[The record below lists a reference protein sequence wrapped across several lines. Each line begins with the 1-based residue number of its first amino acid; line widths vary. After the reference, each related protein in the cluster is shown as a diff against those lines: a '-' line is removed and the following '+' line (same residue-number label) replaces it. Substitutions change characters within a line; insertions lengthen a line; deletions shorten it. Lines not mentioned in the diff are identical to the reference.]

1 LCYLT
6 LTAIDIISFVE
17 LYNSNFR
24 NLLTKAST
32 HRHYVTHSE
41 NSNIDDSDTLK
52 ASIAAFDSTNI
63 LNNNTTV
70 SPSKLST
77 VSEKV
82 DIDIHECSFI
92 GMFLSGANP
101 LIYGSKSSYSSVRS
115 GNNIRH
121 SVETA
126 DEAMQLFRRGE
137 RGRAVLK
144 TPASSQS
151 APPPAEN
158 AYIASRL
165 EGLVLL

>member
-1 LCYLT
+1 MDIT
-6 LTAIDIISFVE
+6 L
-17 LYNSNFR
+17 
-24 NLLTKAST
+24 
-32 HRHYVTHSE
+32 
-41 NSNIDDSDTLK
+41 DSD
-52 ASIAAFDSTNI
+52 AFETSSLAGSVSESTTNI
-63 LNNNTTV
+63 NNT
-70 SPSKLST
+70 SNSST
-77 VSEKV
+77 KQVEK
-82 DIDIHECSFI
+82 IEIHECSFI

-115 GNNIRH
+115 GSNIRH